1 MSTRSSPKR
10 KANARRVSTG
20 AGCCQQCNRSCSYG
34 HKCPECNQV
43 FHTIC
48 MLSLNNGD
56 NRVCIKCFEREKMD
70 VEKLDKHDHAPFSP
84 GNMVPFHPFTKKY
97 AQRNNLLDEESVVK
111 KKVAKK
117 KVGGK
122 KKQPTKRKLDLGAA
136 ASAEPKKSKEG
147 EDDGQTSEEDDGV
160 TLHNAVFK
168 TAEVVQLEADES
180 YQEMLKQTVKQR
192 KQHSKDKH
200 FKELRAVIR
209 SSAAAARQAY
219 ALVVKAQTDTSSI
232 KDFLKVLN

>member
-1 MSTRSSPKR
+1 
-10 KANARRVSTG
+10 
-20 AGCCQQCNRSCSYG
+20 
-34 HKCPECNQV
+34 
-43 FHTIC
+43 

-97 AQRNNLLDEESVVK
+97 AQKNKLFDKESVVK

-117 KVGGK
+117 NVGGK
-122 KKQPTKRKLDLGAA
+122 KKKPTKRKLDLGAA
-136 ASAEPKKSKEG
+136 ATPEPKKSKEG

>member
-1 MSTRSSPKR
+1 
-10 KANARRVSTG
+10 
-20 AGCCQQCNRSCSYG
+20 
-34 HKCPECNQV
+34 
-43 FHTIC
+43 

-56 NRVCIKCFEREKMD
+56 NRVCIKCFERKKMD

-97 AQRNNLLDEESVVK
+97 AQKNQLFDKESVVKKKVVK

-117 KVGGK
+117 NVGGK
-122 KKQPTKRKLDLGAA
+122 KKKPTKRKLDLGAA
-136 ASAEPKKSKEG
+136 ATPEPKKSKEG
-147 EDDGQTSEEDDGV
+147 EDDGDDGQTSEEDDGV
-160 TLHNAVFK
+160 TLNNAVFK
-168 TAEVVQLEADES
+168 TAEVVQLEADSS

-192 KQHSKDKH
+192 KQHSKNKH

-219 ALVVKAQTDTSSI
+219 ALVAKAQTDTPSI